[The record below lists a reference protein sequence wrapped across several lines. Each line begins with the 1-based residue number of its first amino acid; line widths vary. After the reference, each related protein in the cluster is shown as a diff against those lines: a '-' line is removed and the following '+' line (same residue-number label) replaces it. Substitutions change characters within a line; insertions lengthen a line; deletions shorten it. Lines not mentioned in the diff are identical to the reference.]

1 MASRPATSHVQG
13 GILYETATGARSGDD
28 GRGWRRG
35 GSCFGRPA
43 RGSAQRL
50 PYLPGSLGE
59 LAATPPAYDGL
70 RDRARNRGCLAR
82 CRRDA
87 GGSAGVVPRAVG
99 VERIR
104 LGLDPRALGLLAR
117 QRGFSSI
124 L

>member
-1 MASRPATSHVQG
+1 MASRPPTSHVQG
-13 GILYETATGARSGDD
+13 GILYETATGARSGDG

-70 RDRARNRGCLAR
+70 RDLAR

-87 GGSAGVVPRAVG
+87 GGSAGVVLRAVG